1 MQKRELG
8 RSGLQVSP
16 LCFGGNVFGWTI
28 DQAQSFPLL
37 DAFVD
42 RGFNFIDTADVY
54 STWGGPDNKGGESET
69 IIGAWFKKTG
79 KRDKVVLA
87 TKVGHDMTPE
97 KKGLSAAH
105 ILRSV
110 DESLQR
116 LQTDYIDLYQSHK
129 DDLSVAP
136 DETLRA
142 YQKLIEQ
149 GKVRAIGASNFTAD
163 RLALSLQTA
172 KDVGLPLYQS
182 LQPEYNLYDR
192 AGFEAELMPLCLKEN
207 IGVISYYSLARG
219 FLSGKYR
226 SEADL
231 GKSVRG
237 ARVAEVYFNDRGFR
251 ILAALDAL
259 AQAHAGNPARIALAW
274 LMARPAITAPIASAT
289 TLAQLDDLMAAAD
302 VKLTPEDMAQLDAA
316 SAYDAAAAA

>member
-1 MQKRELG
+1 MQKRALG
-8 RSGLQVSP
+8 DSGLMVAP

-28 DQAQSFPLL
+28 DAAQSFPLL

-42 RGFNFIDTADVY
+42 RGFNFVDTADVY
-54 STWGGPDNKGGESET
+54 STWGGPNNKGGESET
-69 IIGAWFKKTG
+69 IIGAWFKQSG

-97 KKGLSAAH
+97 KRGLSAAH

-110 DESLQR
+110 DESLAR

-149 GKVRAIGASNFTAD
+149 GKVRAIGASNFTAE

-172 KDVGLPLYQS
+172 KDAGLPRYCS

-192 AGFEAELMPLCLKEN
+192 AGFEAELMSLCVKEN

-226 SEADL
+226 SEADV

-237 ARVAEVYFNDRGFR
+237 ARVTEVYFNPRGFR
-251 ILAALDAL
+251 ILAALDSVA
-259 AQAHAGNPARIALAW
+259 AAHHSNPARIALAW
-274 LMARPAITAPIASAT
+274 LMQRPAITAPIASAT
-289 TLAQLDDLMAAAD
+289 TIAQLEDLMAAAE
-302 VKLTPEDMAQLDAA
+302 VKLTADDVKVLDGA
-316 SAYDAAAAA
+316 SSLK

>member
-1 MQKRELG
+1 MQKRALG
-8 RSGLQVSP
+8 DSGLMVAS

-37 DAFVD
+37 DAFVE
-42 RGFNFIDTADVY
+42 RGFNFVDTADVY
-54 STWGGPDNKGGESET
+54 STWGGPNNKGGESET
-69 IIGAWFKKTG
+69 IIGAWFKKSG
-79 KRDKVVLA
+79 KRDQVVLA

-97 KKGLSAAH
+97 KRGLSAAH

-116 LQTDYIDLYQSHK
+116 LRTDYIDLYQSHK
-129 DDLSVAP
+129 DDLTVAP

-163 RLALSLQTA
+163 RLKMSLQIA
-172 KDVGLPLYQS
+172 DAAGLPRYCS

-192 AGFEAELMPLCLKEN
+192 AGFEQELGPLCLKEN
-207 IGVISYYSLARG
+207 VGVISYYSLARG

-226 SEADL
+226 SEADVN
-231 GKSVRG
+231 KSARG
-237 ARVAEVYFNDRGFR
+237 PRVAEVYFNDRGFR
-251 ILAALDAL
+251 ILAALDTVA
-259 AQAHAGNPARIALAW
+259 AVHGSNPARIALAW
-274 LMARPAITAPIASAT
+274 LMSRPGITAPIASAT
-289 TLAQLDDLMAAAD
+289 TLPQLDDLMAAAD
-302 VKLTPEDMAQLDAA
+302 VALTDGDIAKLDAA
-316 SAYDAAAAA
+316 SDYSTP

>member
-1 MQKRELG
+1 MQKRALG
-8 RSGLQVSP
+8 DSGLMVAP

-37 DAFVD
+37 DAFVE

-97 KKGLSAAH
+97 KRGLSAAH

-129 DDLSVAP
+129 DDLSIAP

-163 RLALSLQTA
+163 RLKLSLQIA
-172 KDVGLPLYQS
+172 DAAGLPRYCS

-192 AGFEAELMPLCLKEN
+192 AGFEQELGPLCLKEN
-207 IGVISYYSLARG
+207 VGVISYYSLARG

-237 ARVAEVYFNDRGFR
+237 ARVAEVYFTPRGFR
-251 ILAALDAL
+251 ILDALDTVA
-259 AQAHAGNPARIALAW
+259 AIHGSNPARIALAW
-274 LMARPAITAPIASAT
+274 LMSRPAITAPIASAT
-289 TLAQLDDLMAAAD
+289 TIAQLDDLMAAAD
-302 VKLTPEDMAQLDAA
+302 VKLTDADIAKLDAA
-316 SAYDAAAAA
+316 SDYDAG

>member
-79 KRDKVVLA
+79 KRGQVVLA

-172 KDVGLPLYQS
+172 KDAGLPLYQS

-192 AGFEAELMPLCLKEN
+192 AGFETELMPLCLKET

-237 ARVAEVYFNDRGFR
+237 ARVGEVYFNDRGFR

-289 TLAQLDDLMAAAD
+289 TLAQLDDLMAATE

>member
-1 MQKRELG
+1 MQKRALG
-8 RSGLQVSP
+8 DSGLMVAP

-37 DAFVD
+37 DAFVE
-42 RGFNFIDTADVY
+42 RGFNFVDTADVY
-54 STWGGPDNKGGESET
+54 STWGGPNNKGGESET

-97 KKGLSAAH
+97 KRGLSAAH

-129 DDLSVAP
+129 DDLSIAL

-163 RLALSLQTA
+163 RLKLSLQTA
-172 KDVGLPLYQS
+172 DAAGLPRYCS

-192 AGFEAELMPLCLKEN
+192 AGFEQELGPLCLKEN
-207 IGVISYYSLARG
+207 VGVISYYSLARG

-237 ARVAEVYFNDRGFR
+237 ARVAEVYLNDRGFR
-251 ILAALDAL
+251 ILAALDTVA
-259 AQAHAGNPARIALAW
+259 AIHGSNPARIALAW
-274 LMARPAITAPIASAT
+274 LMSRPAITAPIASAT

-302 VKLTPEDMAQLDAA
+302 VKLTDADIAKLDAA
-316 SAYDAAAAA
+316 SDYDAG

>member
-1 MQKRELG
+1 MQLRSLG
-8 RSGLQVSP
+8 DSGLQVAP

-28 DQAQSFPLL
+28 DAQQSFPLL
-37 DAFVD
+37 DAFVG
-42 RGFNFIDTADVY
+42 RGFNFVDTADVY

-69 IIGAWFKKTG
+69 IIGAWFKQSG
-79 KRDKVVLA
+79 KRDKVILA
-87 TKVGHDMTPE
+87 TKVGHEMTPE

-105 ILRSV
+105 ILQSV
-110 DESLQR
+110 DDSLKR

-129 DDLSVAP
+129 DDLAVAP

-172 KDVGLPLYQS
+172 KDAGLPRYCS

-192 AGFEAELMPLCLKEN
+192 AGYETALMPLCEKEN
-207 IGVISYYSLARG
+207 IGVMCYYALARG

-226 SEADL
+226 SHADVN
-231 GKSVRG
+231 KSVRG
-237 ARVAEVYFNDRGFR
+237 VRVAEVYFNPRGFG
-251 ILAALDAL
+251 ILAALDDVA
-259 AQAHAGNPARIALAW
+259 AAHNSNPARISLAW
-274 LMARPAITAPIASAT
+274 LMQRPAITAPIASAT
-289 TLAQLDDLMAAAD
+289 TLEQLEDLMAAAD
-302 VKLTPEDMAQLDAA
+302 VKLSPSDIAQLDAA
-316 SAYDAAAAA
+316 SDYG

>member
-1 MQKRELG
+1 MQKRALG
-8 RSGLQVSP
+8 DSGLMVSP

-42 RGFNFIDTADVY
+42 RGFNFVDTADVY
-54 STWGGPDNKGGESET
+54 STWGGPNNKGGESET
-69 IIGAWFKKTG
+69 IIGAWFKQSG

-87 TKVGHDMTPE
+87 TKVGHEMTPE

-129 DDLSVAP
+129 DDLTVAP

-163 RLALSLQTA
+163 RLKLSLQIA
-172 KDVGLPLYQS
+172 DEAGLPRYCS

-192 AGFEAELMPLCLKEN
+192 AGFEKELGPLCLKEN
-207 IGVISYYSLARG
+207 VGVISYYSLARG

-226 SEADL
+226 SEVDAH
-231 GKSVRG
+231 KSVRG
-237 ARVAEVYFNDRGFR
+237 ERVAETYLNPRGYR
-251 ILAALDAL
+251 ILDAL
-259 AQAHAGNPARIALAW
+259 DTVAAVHDSNPARIALAW
-274 LMARPAITAPIASAT
+274 LMSRPGITAPIASAT

-302 VKLTPEDMAQLDAA
+302 VKLSDGDIAKLDEA
-316 SAYDAAAAA
+316 SDYS

>member
-1 MQKRELG
+1 MQKRTLG
-8 RSGLQVSP
+8 DSGLMVAP

-28 DQAQSFPLL
+28 DAAQSFPLL
-37 DAFVD
+37 DAFVE
-42 RGFNFIDTADVY
+42 RGFNFVDTADVY
-54 STWGGPDNKGGESET
+54 STWGGPNNKGGESET
-69 IIGAWFKKTG
+69 IIGAWFKQSG

-97 KKGLSAAH
+97 KRGLSTAH

-110 DESLQR
+110 DESLAR

-149 GKVRAIGASNFTAD
+149 GKVRAIGASNFTPA

-172 KDVGLPLYQS
+172 KDAGLPRYCS

-192 AGFEAELMPLCLKEN
+192 AGFEAELMPLCVKEN

-226 SEADL
+226 SEADV

-237 ARVAEVYFNDRGFR
+237 VRVAEVYFNPRGFR
-251 ILAALDAL
+251 ILAALDSVA
-259 AQAHAGNPARIALAW
+259 AAHHSNPARIALAW
-274 LMARPAITAPIASAT
+274 LMQRPAITAPIASAT
-289 TLAQLDDLMAAAD
+289 TIAQLEDLMAAAE
-302 VKLTPEDMAQLDAA
+302 VKLTAEDVKVLDGA
-316 SAYDAAAAA
+316 SNYP